1 MSLAPGATIG
11 FLGGG
16 QLGRMTALAARA
28 MGYRVAVLDP
38 DSHCP
43 LAPVA
48 DQVFTGAMDDLDL
61 VRRFAAAC
69 DVITYEREDVPAA
82 TAHAIEPRTPLFPR
96 HGILA
101 LVQDRLVQ
109 KTWLQDHGF
118 PVAAFVAI
126 GSVEELEAA
135 QEAGRQGF
143 LKTRKGGFDGR
154 GQVRVA
160 DSAELAPAWSLL
172 GQLPCVLET
181 PVPFTRELSILV
193 ARGQDGVAV
202 AYPPAENHHTAGVL
216 DWSVLPAPLP
226 AGLVREASALA
237 LRLAAALDLVGVLVV
252 ELFALADGSLVVNE
266 LAPRP
271 HNSYHASERACAT
284 SQFEQLVRVL
294 AGLPLGSPEAVH
306 PVAIANLLG
315 DLWQETPPDFPAAL
329 QETGVRLHLY
339 GKTQAVPGRKM
350 GHLSASGA
358 TANDAVVRVVRA
370 RRGLDARGG
379 EGLR

>member
-1 MSLAPGATIG
+1 MSLAPGATLG

-38 DSHCP
+38 DPHCP

-48 DQVFTGAMDDLDL
+48 DLVFTGAMDDLEL

-69 DVITYEREDVPAA
+69 EVITFEREDVPAA
-82 TAHAIEPRTPLFPR
+82 TAHAIRPLTPLFPR
-96 HGILA
+96 HGILT

-109 KTWLQDHGF
+109 KTWLKDHGF
-118 PVAAFVAI
+118 PVAAFV
-126 GSVEELEAA
+126 GLESTWELEAA
-135 QEAGRQGF
+135 EGRMGF
-143 LKTRKGGFDGR
+143 LKTRRGGFDGR
-154 GQVRVA
+154 GQVRVTP
-160 DSAELAPAWSLL
+160 EVPLAQAWDLL
-172 GQLPCVLET
+172 GNLPCVLET

-202 AYPPAENHHTAGVL
+202 AYPPAENHHTAGIL

-226 AGLVREASALA
+226 AGLIRDASALA
-237 LRLAAALDLVGVLVV
+237 LRLAGALDLVGVLVV

-315 DLWQETPPDFPAAL
+315 DLWQETAPNFPAAL

-339 GKTQAVPGRKM
+339 GKAQAAPGRKM

-358 TANDAVVRVVRA
+358 TANDAVARVVRA
-370 RRGLDARGG
+370 RRGLDRRNGDTPW
-379 EGLR
+379 

>member
-16 QLGRMTALAARA
+16 QLGRMTALAARS

-38 DSHCP
+38 DPDCP

-48 DQVFTGAMDDLDL
+48 DEVFTGEMDDLDL
-61 VRRFAAAC
+61 VHRFASAC
-69 DVITYEREDVPAA
+69 AVITYEREDVPAA
-82 TAHAIEPRTPLFPR
+82 TARALEPRTPLFPR
-96 HGILA
+96 HGILT
-101 LVQDRLVQ
+101 LVQDRLAQ
-109 KTWLQDHGF
+109 KDWLREHGF
-118 PVAAFVAI
+118 PVADYVPL
-126 GSVEELEAA
+126 GSEEERAAAEAA
-135 QEAGRQGF
+135 GRSGF
-143 LKTRKGGFDGR
+143 LKTRRGGFDGR

-160 DSAELAPAWSLL
+160 APGDLEAAWPLL
-172 GQLPCVLET
+172 GKLPCILET
-181 PVPFTRELSILV
+181 PVPFARELSILV

-202 AYPPAENHHTAGVL
+202 AYPPAENHHTAGIL

-226 AGLVREASALA
+226 AGLVRDASALA
-237 LRLAAALDLVGVLVV
+237 LRLATALDLVGLLVV
-252 ELFALADGSLVVNE
+252 ELFALEDGRLVVNE

-294 AGLPLGSPEAVH
+294 AGLPLGSVEAVH

-315 DLWQETPPDFPAAL
+315 DLWQDAPPNFPAAL
-329 QETGVRLHLY
+329 REGGVRLHLY

-358 TANDAVVRVVRA
+358 TANDAVARVVRA
-370 RRGLDARGG
+370 RRGLDTL
-379 EGLR
+379 EGAP